1 MTTESIEVYHG
12 LVELE
17 IRDASRRQ
25 LKERS
30 DMAREKKT
38 PTTKSELN
46 RAIMEARESGKIAAR
61 KELGEWIEANMLNG
75 PYRTVYSDI
84 FPSMIQRLKEGKSL

>member
-1 MTTESIEVYHG
+1 LTTESIEVYHG

-38 PTTKSELN
+38 PT
-46 RAIMEARESGKIAAR
+46 MMC
-61 KELGEWIEANMLNG
+61 ML
-75 PYRTVYSDI
+75 TEKT
-84 FPSMIQRLKEGKSL
+84 MSLYLMALM